1 LTAAVCTNFET
12 MKQAGARVLAI
23 EAGKTILIDHDQ
35 VVALANRYGISIVAR
50 SEPLAA

>member
-1 LTAAVCTNFET
+1 MVVGVVDLVV
-12 MKQAGARVLAI
+12 VLQVVGQGRGR
-23 EAGKTILIDHDQ
+23 ERGFVIDQDQ